1 MPEPSAGHETD
12 LLTITE
18 AADYLRARVATLRY
32 WRHRNIGP
40 HSFRLGRRVLYRRDD
55 LRTWIDEKAGRLSG
69 TEELP
74 PRGRRGG
81 HTGDPGTGAAGRGE
95 RAARATSSPARR
107 ALRARMAAHHL
118 HAGIPDAAA
127 HTAPAR
133 AAFLGRF
140 EREVDPDGV
149 LDPRERARRAQ
160 HARKAYFLRLALA
173 SAHAREA
180 RRGGGPRPAA
190 GR

>member
-1 MPEPSAGHETD
+1 
-12 LLTITE
+12 
-18 AADYLRARVATLRY
+18 V
-32 WRHRNIGP
+32 
-40 HSFRLGRRVLYRRDD
+40 
-55 LRTWIDEKAGRLSG
+55 G

-95 RAARATSSPARR
+95 RAARAASSPARR
-107 ALRARMAAHHL
+107 VLRARMAAHHL

-190 GR
+190 DR